1 MYPING
7 QFSPQYLTPEQVA
20 QRLGVS
26 TSTVYAWISRNEI
39 KSSKFNRRRFFTE
52 EQISNFQQ
60 NRGHSDYVDYRYANG
75 PIK

>member
-1 MYPING
+1 MYPVTA

-39 KSSKFNRRRFFTE
+39 QSSKFNRRRFFTE

-60 NRGHSDYVDYRYANG
+60 NRGQSDYVDYRYSNG